1 MFLGLVFYGSLGKTR
16 IIARYFWA
24 LIGFMILHF
33 PVYMTM
39 LLLVPNMPVRFWVR
53 PYLVLSIN
61 FLAVISPFVN
71 DLFVISILWKG
82 LDTAWVLFWF
92 VARFLSLFFFS
103 LSSLPLFFVDSSIA
117 WICQARSCHLHLLKD
132 CACVNG
138 LFSSRRGLL
147 TWLVFI
153 QGIFVALL
161 ASLVTYIRQSGILS
175 LSHFLV
181 TYIHL
186 RNLVTWASSM
196 IYIHLGGILSP
207 IFYMPYIRWRD
218 RQ

>member
-1 MFLGLVFYGSLGKTR
+1 MICLSL
-16 IIARYFWA
+16 
-24 LIGFMILHF
+24 
-33 PVYMTM
+33 
-39 LLLVPNMPVRFWVR
+39 
-53 PYLVLSIN
+53 
-61 FLAVISPFVN
+61 
-71 DLFVISILWKG
+71 SILWKG
-82 LDTAWVLFWF
+82 LDTTWVLFWF

-117 WICQARSCHLHLLKD
+117 WIRQAGSCRLHLLKD

-153 QGIFVALL
+153 QGIFVAFL

-186 RNLVTWASSM
+186 RNLVTWDSSV
-196 IYIHLGGILSP
+196 IYIRLGGILSLR
-207 IFYMPYIRWRD
+207 FYMPYTC
-218 RQ
+218 